1 MPKNKFQ
8 DVIFTILMAA
18 VMVYGMVC
26 YNISLET
33 GGLRDA
39 VFAMALLALDSMHF
53 TQTRIATIDSYV
65 VFFIMVMYL
74 FMIRY
79 VQMSFF
85 REPLWKTLIPLGLSG
100 LFMGFAWASKWTGI
114 YASAGLAFLFFL
126 TVYWRAREYF
136 SAEDREKV
144 RGFARKLAITLGC
157 CVVFFVAVP
166 LVIYYCS
173 YYWQMLPSGGL
184 TVQKVLDLQITM
196 FNYHNDLEATHS
208 FASPWY
214 EWPLIVRPM
223 WYYSGADFMP
233 ADMVSSISCMGN
245 PAVWW
250 TGLAALIVCLWRL
263 AAERKVNQG
272 MFIVAVGFA
281 SQYLPWVL
289 ISRCTFIYHYFAS
302 VSFLILAIVFVLER
316 IRARD
321 ARAFKGASIFLVAA
335 AAVLFA
341 MFYPL
346 ESGMPVARSYA
357 MLLRWFNWY
366 NF

>member
-1 MPKNKFQ
+1 
-8 DVIFTILMAA
+8 
-18 VMVYGMVC
+18 
-26 YNISLET
+26 
-33 GGLRDA
+33 
-39 VFAMALLALDSMHF
+39 
-53 TQTRIATIDSYV
+53 
-65 VFFIMVMYL
+65 
-74 FMIRY
+74 
-79 VQMSFF
+79 
-85 REPLWKTLIPLGLSG
+85 
-100 LFMGFAWASKWTGI
+100 MGFAWASKWTGI

-136 SAEDREKV
+136 GAEDREKV

-173 YYWQMLPSGGL
+173 YYWQMLPTGGL

-302 VSFLILAIVFVLER
+302 VPFLILAIVFVLER

-321 ARAFKGASIFLVAA
+321 ARAFKGASIFLWPRPRCCLPCSIRWNPACRWRAA
-335 AAVLFA
+335 TRCCCAGSTGTISNARKDGIPVLHIVTSFGSPGA
-341 MFYPL
+341 TAFRC
-346 ESGMPVARSYA
+346 AR
-357 MLLRWFNWY
+357 R
-366 NF
+366 